1 MAGMR
6 TLRSAFVDAA
16 PLSVSFVS
24 CGILSSPVR
33 MKIKKINLYFVEKV
47 GLIVCDLIEIFIIN
61 IQAITLLIF
70 KAPSFDKVVIVCNQ
84 S

>member
-33 MKIKKINLYFVEKV
+33 MKIKKINWGFVEKFDK
-47 GLIVCDLIEIFIIN
+47 IVCDLIEIFIIN
-61 IQAITLLIF
+61 IQANTLLIF
-70 KAPSFDKVVIVCNQ
+70 KATSFDKVLLVCNQ